1 MSRLPVLTFSDLRAA
16 VESRKPIGTDAQRG
30 MDSVPTFLGK
40 TALVVAIFLLALL
53 IAYLTS

>member
-16 VESRKPIGTDAQRG
+16 VESRKPIGADAQKG
-30 MDSVPTFLGK
+30 MDSVHTFLSK
-40 TALVVAIFLLALL
+40 TTLVASIFLLALL

>member
-30 MDSVPTFLGK
+30 MDSVHTFLGK
-40 TALVVAIFLLALL
+40 TALVASIFLLALL